1 MPSVEFKLVN
11 MKEKTVLLAQNANE
25 PLVQN
30 AVLDED
36 SGGFMYGKIFE
47 ILNVEVALINILLI
61 ALILFAGFLARKII
75 TRNFNAA
82 LRKARIDVQGKRLSG
97 HVLVKQIINFISF
110 LLCISTFQI
119 NNPELSFSVFLDT
132 TLFSLPSID
141 IKPKVMH
148 VFILVMLFFLSK
160 ISINLVSVYLDRLAS
175 RKKELDEGSKYIYL
189 QLARYFIY
197 IVAIFI
203 FLKSLQI
210 ELTVLFTGVAGL
222 FIAFAFGL
230 QDLFKDLVSGFVLLF
245 EGAIRVGDIIEI
257 KDANGAEPLVAK
269 VLRINLRTTKIETR
283 DSNIYIIPN
292 SRLTQEYVENWN
304 FGSTLT
310 RFRIPVRVAF
320 GSDTELAKKLLVQA
334 ALSHPK
340 VKKNEDIIVRLLN
353 FGDNGLEMD
362 LLFYADQ
369 SWRIEIVKS
378 EIRFEIDRLFREYGV
393 IIPYPQ
399 RVLHDGA
406 QKKSDS

>member
-1 MPSVEFKLVN
+1 MNTSEI
-11 MKEKTVLLAQNANE
+11 LLAQVETVGNLE
-25 PLVQN
+25 MTTV
-30 AVLDED
+30 ES
-36 SGGFMYGKIFE
+36 SGIFFSKIFS
-47 ILNVEVALINILLI
+47 LLDVEFALINFLLVG
-61 ALILFAGFLARKII
+61 LIMLAGFIARKII
-75 TRNFNAA
+75 TKNFNDA
-82 LRKARIDVQGKRLSG
+82 LRKAKIDVKGKRLSG
-97 HVLVKQIINFISF
+97 HVLVKQIINFLTFILVIVSF
-110 LLCISTFQI
+110 DI
-119 NNPELSFSVFLDT
+119 NNDLSFGEFLKTPLLD
-132 TLFSLPSID
+132 ID
-141 IKPKVMH
+141 GIPVKPKVMH
-148 VFILVMLFFLSK
+148 IFILAVLFFISK
-160 ISINLVSVYLDRLAS
+160 IAVNLLNVYLDRLAQ

-197 IVAIFI
+197 IIAIFI
-203 FLKSLQI
+203 FLKSLEV
-210 ELTVLFTGVAGL
+210 ELTALITAFAGL

-257 KDANGAEPLVAK
+257 KEGSGAEPLVAK

-310 RFRIPVRVAF
+310 RFKIPVRIAF
-320 GSDTELAKKLLVQA
+320 GSDTELAKKLLIQA

-340 VKKNEDIIVRLLN
+340 VKKNKDIFVRLLN
-353 FGDNGLEMD
+353 FGDNGLELD
-362 LLFYADQ
+362 LVFYADQ
-369 SWRIEIVKS
+369 NWRIEIVKS

-399 RVLHDGA
+399 RVLHHGE
-406 QKKSDS
+406 QKKTL

>member
-1 MPSVEFKLVN
+1 M
-11 MKEKTVLLAQNANE
+11 EKDIQLAQNTI
-25 PLVQN
+25 
-30 AVLDED
+30 D
-36 SGGFMYGKIFE
+36 STSQSLESLENSVSIWFQKIFTF
-47 ILNVEVALINILLI
+47 LSVEVALVNIVLI
-61 ALILFAGFLARKII
+61 SLILFLGFIARRII

-82 LRKARIDVQGKRLSG
+82 LRKAKIDVQGRRLSG
-97 HVLVKQIINFISF
+97 HVLVKQIINFLSF
-110 LLCISTFQI
+110 VFCLMTFQL
-119 NNPELSFSVFLDT
+119 NNPDLSFSAFLDT
-132 TLFSLPSID
+132 PLFDLPSID

-148 VFILVMLFFLSK
+148 IFILVVLYFLSK
-160 ISINLVSVYLDRLAS
+160 ISINLVSVYLDRLAH

-197 IVAIFI
+197 IIAIFI
-203 FLKSLQI
+203 FLKSLKI

-257 KDANGAEPLVAK
+257 KEGSGSEPLVAK

-292 SRLTQEYVENWN
+292 SRLTHEYVENWN

-310 RFRIPVRVAF
+310 RFRIPVRIAF
-320 GSDTELAKKLLVQA
+320 GSDTELAKKLLIQA

-340 VKKNEDIIVRLLN
+340 VKKNEDILVRLLN
-353 FGDNGLEMD
+353 FGENGLELD

-369 SWRIEIVKS
+369 NWRIEIVKS
-378 EIRFEIDRLFREYGV
+378 EIRFEIDRLFREYGI

-399 RVLHDGA
+399 RVVHYSKPD
-406 QKKSDS
+406 

>member
-1 MPSVEFKLVN
+1 MNTTEILIAQVNQTENQTSSAVESVETTGFLFTKLFS
-11 MKEKTVLLAQNANE
+11 L
-25 PLVQN
+25 
-30 AVLDED
+30 
-36 SGGFMYGKIFE
+36 
-47 ILNVEVALINILLI
+47 LNVEFALINFLLVGAILL
-61 ALILFAGFLARKII
+61 LGFLSRKLISK
-75 TRNFNAA
+75 NFNSA
-82 LRKARIDVQGKRLSG
+82 LRKAKIDVKGKRLSG
-97 HVLVKQIINFISF
+97 HVLVKQIINFLTFILILVSF
-110 LLCISTFQI
+110 GI
-119 NNPELSFSVFLDT
+119 NNDVSFSEFLKTPLIELDDK
-132 TLFSLPSID
+132 SIQ
-141 IKPKVMH
+141 PKVKH
-148 VFILVMLFFLSK
+148 IFILAMLFFLSK
-160 ISINLVSVYLDRLAS
+160 IAINLVSVYLDKLAH

-197 IVAIFI
+197 VIAIFI
-203 FLKSLQI
+203 FLKSLEVQ
-210 ELTVLFTGVAGL
+210 LTALFTAAAGL

-257 KDANGAEPLVAK
+257 KEATGSEPLVAK

-310 RFRIPVRVAF
+310 RFRIPIRVAF
-320 GSDTELAKKLLVQA
+320 GSDTELAKKLLIQA

-340 VKKNEDIIVRLLN
+340 VKKNKDIFVRLLN
-353 FGDNGLEMD
+353 FGENGLEMD
-362 LLFYADQ
+362 LVFYADQ

-399 RVLHDGA
+399 RVLHQGD
-406 QKKSDS
+406 QKKKKDE

>member
-1 MPSVEFKLVN
+1 MNDKS
-11 MKEKTVLLAQNANE
+11 VLLAQNANE
-25 PLVQN
+25 PLVQT
-30 AVLDED
+30 AVVENE
-36 SGGFMYGKIFE
+36 GGSFMFGKIFE
-47 ILNVEVALINILLI
+47 ILSVEVALVNIFLI
-61 ALILFAGFLARKII
+61 TIILFAGFLTRKII
-75 TRNFNAA
+75 TRNFNAT
-82 LRKARIDVQGKRLSG
+82 LRKAKIDVQGKRLSG
-97 HVLVKQIINFISF
+97 HVLVKQIINFFAF
-110 LLCISTFQI
+110 LLCILTFRL
-119 NNPELSFSVFLDT
+119 NNPELSFAVFLDT
-132 TLFSLPSID
+132 PLFKLPGID
-141 IKPKVMH
+141 IQPKVMH
-148 VFILVMLFFLSK
+148 VFILVMLYFLSK
-160 ISINLVSVYLDRLAS
+160 ISINLISVYLDRLAQ

-197 IVAIFI
+197 IVVIFI
-203 FLKSLQI
+203 FLKSLQV

-310 RFRIPVRVAF
+310 RFRIPVRIAF
-320 GSDTELAKKLLVQA
+320 GSDTELAKKLLIQA

-353 FGDNGLEMD
+353 FGENGLEMD

-399 RVLHDGA
+399 RVLHQG
-406 QKKSDS
+406 

>member
-1 MPSVEFKLVN
+1 MT
-11 MKEKTVLLAQNANE
+11 KEILFAQNSPILPNE
-25 PLVQN
+25 SLN
-30 AVLDED
+30 SADD
-36 SGGFMYGKIFE
+36 SPNFLFGRLFE
-47 ILNVEVALINILLI
+47 ILNVEI
-61 ALILFAGFLARKII
+61 ALVNVILIGIILFLGFIARKII

-82 LRKARIDVQGKRLSG
+82 LRKAQIDVQGKRFSG
-97 HVLVKQIINFISF
+97 HVLVKQVINFTSF
-110 LLCISTFQI
+110 ILCLLTFRL
-119 NNPELSFSVFLDT
+119 NNPDLSFSVFLETPILD
-132 TLFSLPSID
+132 LQSID

-160 ISINLVSVYLDRLAS
+160 ISINLVSVYLDRLAH

-197 IVAIFI
+197 IIAIFI
-203 FLKSLQI
+203 FLKSLKI

-257 KDANGAEPLVAK
+257 KEGSGADPLVAK

-292 SRLTQEYVENWN
+292 SRLTHEYVENWN
-304 FGSTLT
+304 FGSSLT
-310 RFRIPVRVAF
+310 RFSIPVRVAF
-320 GSDTELAKKLLVQA
+320 GSDTELAKKLLIQA

-340 VKKNEDIIVRLLN
+340 VKKNKDIIVRLLN
-353 FGDNGLEMD
+353 FGESGLEMD

-369 SWRIEIVKS
+369 NWRIEIVKS
-378 EIRFEIDRLFREYGV
+378 EIRFEIDRLFREYG
-393 IIPYPQ
+393 ITIPYPQ
-399 RVLHDGA
+399 RVLHQGK
-406 QKKSDS
+406 Q

>member
-1 MPSVEFKLVN
+1 M
-11 MKEKTVLLAQNANE
+11 EKDIQLAQNTIDSTSQSLESLENS
-25 PLVQN
+25 VSIWFQN
-30 AVLDED
+30 
-36 SGGFMYGKIFE
+36 IFTF
-47 ILNVEVALINILLI
+47 LSVEVALVNIVLI
-61 ALILFAGFLARKII
+61 SLILFLGFIARRII

-82 LRKARIDVQGKRLSG
+82 LRKTKIDVQGRRLSG
-97 HVLVKQIINFISF
+97 HVLVKQIINFLSF
-110 LLCISTFQI
+110 VFCLMTFQL
-119 NNPELSFSVFLDT
+119 NNPDLSFSAFLDT
-132 TLFSLPSID
+132 PLFDLPSID

-148 VFILVMLFFLSK
+148 IFILVVLYFLSK
-160 ISINLVSVYLDRLAS
+160 ISINLVSVYLDRLAH

-197 IVAIFI
+197 IIAIFI
-203 FLKSLQI
+203 FLKSLKI

-257 KDANGAEPLVAK
+257 KEGSGSEPLVAK

-292 SRLTQEYVENWN
+292 SRLTHEYVENWN

-310 RFRIPVRVAF
+310 RFRIPVRIAF
-320 GSDTELAKKLLVQA
+320 GSDTELAKKLLIQA

-340 VKKNEDIIVRLLN
+340 VKKNEDILVRLLN
-353 FGDNGLEMD
+353 FGENGLELD

-369 SWRIEIVKS
+369 NWRIEIVKS
-378 EIRFEIDRLFREYGV
+378 EIRFEIDRLFREYGI

-399 RVLHDGA
+399 RVVHYSKPD
-406 QKKSDS
+406 

>member
-1 MPSVEFKLVN
+1 
-11 MKEKTVLLAQNANE
+11 MKENSVLLAQNIVDSTA
-25 PLVQN
+25 LS
-30 AVLDED
+30 VLDAEAN
-36 SGGFMYGKIFE
+36 SGLFFSKIFE
-47 ILNVEVALINILLI
+47 VLSVEVALINVVLIGVILL
-61 ALILFAGFLARKII
+61 AGFIARKII
-75 TRNFNAA
+75 TRNFNAT
-82 LRKARIDVQGKRLSG
+82 LRKTKIDLQGKRLSG
-97 HVLVKQIINFISF
+97 HVLVKQIVNFFTF
-110 LLCISTFQI
+110 LFCILTFQI
-119 NNPELSFSVFLDT
+119 NNPDLSFSAFLET
-132 TLFSLPSID
+132 PLFNIPSID

-148 VFILVMLFFLSK
+148 IFILVVLFFLSK
-160 ISINLVSVYLDRLAS
+160 ISINLVSVYLDRLAH

-257 KDANGAEPLVAK
+257 KEGSGAEPLVAK

-292 SRLTQEYVENWN
+292 SRLTHEYVENWN
-304 FGSTLT
+304 FGSSLT
-310 RFRIPVRVAF
+310 RFRIPVRIAF
-320 GSDTELAKKLLVQA
+320 GSDTELAKKLLIQA

-340 VKKNEDIIVRLLN
+340 VKKNEDILVRLLN
-353 FGDNGLEMD
+353 FGESGLELD

-369 SWRIEIVKS
+369 NWRIEIVKS
-378 EIRFEIDRLFREYGV
+378 EIRFEIDRLFREYD
-393 IIPYPQ
+393 ITIPYPQ
-399 RVLHDGA
+399 RVVHHVDNTS
-406 QKKSDS
+406 KNSEH

>member
-1 MPSVEFKLVN
+1 MNTSEI
-11 MKEKTVLLAQNANE
+11 LLAQANTLE
-25 PLVQN
+25 N
-30 AVLDED
+30 TGSTAVESAENNGILFTKLF
-36 SGGFMYGKIFE
+36 SL
-47 ILNVEVALINILLI
+47 LNVEFAIINFLLVGVILL
-61 ALILFAGFLARKII
+61 LGFVARKLI
-75 TRNFNAA
+75 TKNFNSA
-82 LRKARIDVQGKRLSG
+82 LRKAKIDVKGKRLSG
-97 HVLVKQIINFISF
+97 HVLVKQIINFI
-110 LLCISTFQI
+110 T
-119 NNPELSFSVFLDT
+119 
-132 TLFSLPSID
+132 
-141 IKPKVMH
+141 
-148 VFILVMLFFLSK
+148 FILVIVSFGVNNDLSFREFLQTPLFTIDGISIQPKVTHIFILAVLFFMSK
-160 ISINLVSVYLDRLAS
+160 IAINLVSVYLDRLAS
-175 RKKELDEGSKYIYL
+175 RKTELDEGSKYIYI

-197 IVAIFI
+197 IIAIFI
-203 FLKSLQI
+203 FLKSLEV
-210 ELTVLFTGVAGL
+210 ELTALITAFAGL

-257 KDANGAEPLVAK
+257 KEGSGAEPLVAK

-310 RFRIPVRVAF
+310 RFKIPIRIAF
-320 GSDTELAKKLLVQA
+320 GSDTELAKKLLIQA

-340 VKKNEDIIVRLLN
+340 VKKNKDIFVRLLN
-353 FGDNGLEMD
+353 FGENGLEMD
-362 LLFYADQ
+362 LVFYADQ

-399 RVLHDGA
+399 RVLHQGA
-406 QKKSDS
+406 PKNSGE

>member
-1 MPSVEFKLVN
+1 MNTSEILIAQVETVGNSETTTVESAESSGILFSKIFSLLDVEF
-11 MKEKTVLLAQNANE
+11 
-25 PLVQN
+25 
-30 AVLDED
+30 
-36 SGGFMYGKIFE
+36 
-47 ILNVEVALINILLI
+47 ALINFLLVG
-61 ALILFAGFLARKII
+61 LIMLAGFIARKII
-75 TRNFNAA
+75 TKNFNDA
-82 LRKARIDVQGKRLSG
+82 LRKAKIDVKGKRLSG
-97 HVLVKQIINFISF
+97 HVLVKQIINFLTFILVIVSF
-110 LLCISTFQI
+110 DI
-119 NNPELSFSVFLDT
+119 NNDLSFGEFLKTPILD
-132 TLFSLPSID
+132 ID
-141 IKPKVMH
+141 GIPVKPKVMH
-148 VFILVMLFFLSK
+148 IFILAVLFFISK
-160 ISINLVSVYLDRLAS
+160 IAVNLLNVYLDRLAQ

-197 IVAIFI
+197 IIAIFI
-203 FLKSLQI
+203 FLKSLEV
-210 ELTVLFTGVAGL
+210 ELTALITAFAGL

-257 KDANGAEPLVAK
+257 KEGSGAEPLVAK

-310 RFRIPVRVAF
+310 RFRIPIRVAF
-320 GSDTELAKKLLVQA
+320 GSDTELAKKLLIQA

-340 VKKNEDIIVRLLN
+340 VKKNKDIFVRLLN
-353 FGDNGLEMD
+353 FGENGLELD
-362 LLFYADQ
+362 LVFYADQ
-369 SWRIEIVKS
+369 NWRIEIVKS

-399 RVLHDGA
+399 RVLHQGTP
-406 QKKSDS
+406 KNGGE